1 MSDKKKYK
9 ASLPIE
15 DDQEKMMAAVAI
27 KTAELSAMYYESKIK
42 ELKKISDKQA
52 IGYAIFFLVA
62 GVILGKLW

>member
-15 DDQEKMMAAVAI
+15 DDHEKMMAAVAI

-42 ELKKISDKQA
+42 ELKKIGDKQA
-52 IGYAIFFLVA
+52 IIYAIFFLVA